1 MKLKNSGD
9 FSPELK
15 VVNVTESKH
24 RQSIAVRVFPMRIV
38 SVLCMLYHRFMKR
51 PEKKMAK
58 HVILSIILI
67 CTAAILLIAA
77 RNIAGFAEWY
87 SVNIYSVITATIGRL
102 TGIFPFSVAEA
113 AVCILPFIII
123 TDIVCCRKRLG
134 AMCMHIVLIVSV
146 LFFLY
151 AANCGINYHRNT
163 FVDQDTLLDAVF
175 TKEQLED
182 FCEYIIDRLDECESA
197 SAYPQ
202 GKELSDSARISMKK
216 ISEMYPSLRGYYP
229 APKQLTLLSRA
240 FSGMGVSG
248 IYSPFTVEANING
261 EMPDMEKP
269 FTSCHELSH
278 LRGYM
283 NEGEANYIGWLACTG
298 SDDPS
303 FNRSGWLIAWMHA
316 GGALRRI
323 DPESYEKLRERLPS
337 YAVSEIEE
345 NTMFW
350 SSHETKA
357 AEVQDRVND
366 AYLKANDQK
375 DGIQSYGMLTTL
387 MLVNYYNIGVR

>member
-1 MKLKNSGD
+1 MK
-9 FSPELK
+9 
-15 VVNVTESKH
+15 ESEKGMP
-24 RQSIAVRVFPMRIV
+24 IALI
-38 SVLCMLYHRFMKR
+38 
-51 PEKKMAK
+51 
-58 HVILSIILI
+58 ISIILLCI
-67 CTAAILLIAA
+67 SAVLLIAA
-77 RNIAGFAEWY
+77 KNIHGFAEWY
-87 SVNIYSVITATIGRL
+87 SVNIYSVITGTIGRL
-102 TGIFPFSVAEA
+102 TGAVPFSVAEA
-113 AVCILPFIII
+113 AVCLLPLIIMV
-123 TDIVCCRKRLG
+123 DIVRCRKRLRT
-134 AMCMHIVLIVSV
+134 AFMHIVLIVSV

-163 FVDQDTLLDAVF
+163 FVDQEVLSNAKF
-175 TKEQLED
+175 TEDQLAD
-182 FCEYIIDRLDECESA
+182 FCEYIVDRLNECES
-197 SAYPQ
+197 SSEYPQ
-202 GKELSDSARISMKK
+202 GKGLSDAARISMNKL
-216 ISEMYPSLRGYYP
+216 SEDYPSLRGYYP
-229 APKQLTLLSRA
+229 YPKQFTLLSLV
-240 FSGMGVSG
+240 FSSMGVSG

-261 EMPDMEKP
+261 EMPGMEKP

-283 NEGEANYIGWLACTG
+283 NEGEANYIGWLACIG

-323 DPESYEKLRERLPS
+323 DPERYERLRESLPS

-345 NTMFW
+345 NSLFW

-357 AEVQDRVND
+357 SEVQDRVND

-387 MLVNYYNIGVR
+387 MLMNYYDQASPSQ

>member
-1 MKLKNSGD
+1 MKRSDK
-9 FSPELK
+9 
-15 VVNVTESKH
+15 
-24 RQSIAVRVFPMRIV
+24 RIHK
-38 SVLCMLYHRFMKR
+38 SVLF
-51 PEKKMAK
+51 
-58 HVILSIILI
+58 SIF
-67 CTAAILLIAA
+67 LLCIAA
-77 RNIAGFAEWY
+77 VLLFAAKNIQGFAEWY
-87 SVNIYSVITATIGRL
+87 SINVYSMITATIGRL
-102 TGIFPFSVAEA
+102 AGTAPFSVAEA
-113 AVCILPFIII
+113 AVCILPLIILA
-123 TDIVCCRKRLG
+123 DIIRCRKRL
-134 AMCMHIVLIVSV
+134 MKTFLHIVLIISI

-163 FVDQDTLLDAVF
+163 FVDQEALSNAKF
-175 TKEQLED
+175 TEEQLTD
-182 FCEYIIDRLDECESA
+182 FCEYIVDRIEECGS
-197 SAYPQ
+197 SPDYPQ
-202 GKELSDSARISMKK
+202 GKTLTDAARLSMKNLSDD
-216 ISEMYPSLRGYYP
+216 YPSLRGYYP

-240 FSGMGVSG
+240 FSSMGVSG

-261 EMPDMEKP
+261 EMPGMEKP
-269 FTSCHELSH
+269 FTACHELSH

-283 NEGEANYIGWLACTG
+283 NEGEANYIGWLACIG

-323 DPESYEKLRERLPS
+323 DPERYERLRESLPS

-345 NTMFW
+345 NSLFW

-357 AEVQDRVND
+357 SEVQDRVND

-387 MLVNYYNIGVR
+387 MLMHYYD